1 MRDPLSRD
9 LDRTDGVVIGEG
21 VGPLEQS
28 RNHPHGKQG
37 DVDWMRHHLPWIAIG
52 FNLALARGFGGA
64 TELLRASRCVSV
76 KSNDRTGGMTQRFGQ
91 F

>member
-9 LDRTDGVVIGEG
+9 LDRTDGVVVSES

-37 DVDWMRHHLPWIAIG
+37 DVDWTQHHLPWIAIG
-52 FNLALARGFGGA
+52 FKLALARGLERA
-64 TELLRASRCVSV
+64 TELLRALRCVSV
-76 KSNDRTGGMTQRFGQ
+76 KSNDRTAGITQRFGQ